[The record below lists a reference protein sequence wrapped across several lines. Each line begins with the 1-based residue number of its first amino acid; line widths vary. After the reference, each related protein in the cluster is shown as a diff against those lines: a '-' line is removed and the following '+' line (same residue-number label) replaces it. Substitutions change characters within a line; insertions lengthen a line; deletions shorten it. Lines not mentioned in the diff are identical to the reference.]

1 MSDKTKEQP
10 AAQQQPQQQFEKVTL
25 DTPVKRGE
33 EVINVITIRKPRS
46 GELRGV
52 ALTDVLQMD
61 VNALNKVLPRI
72 TQPSLSEMEVMNL
85 DPADL
90 VQIGTALSGFLLS
103 RKLRGEMESPQG

>member
-1 MSDKTKEQP
+1 MSDKAKEQT
-10 AAQQQPQQQFEKVTL
+10 QQPQQQFEKVTL

-90 VQIGTALSGFLLS
+90 VQIGSALSVFLLS
-103 RKLRGEMESPQG
+103 RKMRGEMENPES

>member
-1 MSDKTKEQP
+1 MSDKAKEQ
-10 AAQQQPQQQFEKVTL
+10 AQQPQQQFEKVPL

-33 EVINVITIRKPRS
+33 EVIKVITLRKPRS

-103 RKLRGEMESPQG
+103 RKLRGEMENPES